1 MIVESFLIFY
11 KEVITMFG
19 ILFKFSLAF
28 IFSYIILSF
37 QIQNKPIFYHISELT
52 GPLGVEVQKSLSK
65 SVKRTI
71 TQSKEMGKDLFE
83 NADPVYLKDSI
94 KSSQSSL
101 FNQQDSELILEEIKK
116 EETKK
121 LDELINKN

>member
-1 MIVESFLIFY
+1 
-11 KEVITMFG
+11 MFG

>member
-1 MIVESFLIFY
+1 
-11 KEVITMFG
+11 MFG

-37 QIQNKPIFYHISELT
+37 QIQNKPIFYHISNS